1 MFKDKN
7 QRSSK
12 GEAGKS
18 QNRIG
23 HGTQLEGDV
32 VSEGGFRVD
41 GTLTGSLKTTGKVV
55 IGKEGHIIGSLECGN
70 ADIEG
75 TFKGTMVITELLAL
89 KSTALVD
96 GEVTTGKLMIE
107 PGTEFNGTC
116 TMSKGVK
123 LLNQKTEKNS
133 KKDRTA

>member
-7 QRSSK
+7 QRASK
-12 GEAGKS
+12 TEAGKS

-32 VSEGGFRVD
+32 ISEGGFRVD
-41 GTLTGSLKTTGKVV
+41 GKLTGSLKTSGKVV
-55 IGKEGHIIGSLECGN
+55 IGKEGQIIGTLECSN
-70 ADIEG
+70 ADVEG
-75 TFKGTMVITELLAL
+75 RFKGTMIISELLSL
-89 KSTALVD
+89 KSTAFVD
-96 GEVTTGKLMIE
+96 GDVTTGKLMVE

-123 LLNQKTEKNS
+123 SLNQKADKKSKN
-133 KKDRTA
+133 DRTA